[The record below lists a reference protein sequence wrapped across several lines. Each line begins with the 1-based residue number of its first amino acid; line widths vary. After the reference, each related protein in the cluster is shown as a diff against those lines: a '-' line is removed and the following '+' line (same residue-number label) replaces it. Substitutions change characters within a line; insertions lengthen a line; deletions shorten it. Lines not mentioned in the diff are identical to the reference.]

1 MDYTRVSFLTLKK
14 LFVISNW
21 KRERERERERGII
34 YLTILYFPFK
44 AKSPRV
50 LLHASC
56 CGVVGRAVASDTRNP

>member
-1 MDYTRVSFLTLKK
+1 MMMTGVTNGLHESLISYTQKTFCHIK
-14 LFVISNW
+14 LE
-21 KRERERERERGII
+21 ERERERERGII

-56 CGVVGRAVASDTRNP
+56 CGVIH